1 MMHSNP
7 IHELRY
13 KALESV
19 LKQLKCPES
28 AWAKPNNE
36 DEEEDEDKGEEEDG
50 TWKSSYNPREL
61 EEKYDLLQKIRKGEW
76 IQVY

>member
-1 MMHSNP
+1 MMHSDP
-7 IHELRY
+7 ILELRY

-19 LKQLKCPES
+19 LKQLRCPES
-28 AWAKPNNE
+28 AWAKSNNE
-36 DEEEDEDKGEEEDG
+36 DEEKGEDEDDG
-50 TWKSSYNPREL
+50 PWKSSYNPRKL